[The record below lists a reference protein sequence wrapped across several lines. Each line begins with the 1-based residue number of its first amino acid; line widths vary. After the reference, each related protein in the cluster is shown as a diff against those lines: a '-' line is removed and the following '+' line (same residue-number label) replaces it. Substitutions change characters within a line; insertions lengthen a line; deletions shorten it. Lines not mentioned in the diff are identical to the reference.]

1 MPVPIESVDE
11 DSKKCPIC
19 WKPYGEAA
27 DPGFDNSEQPV
38 RLECRHTFGNK
49 CMLATFAIPGT
60 SIITLEPLA
69 FGPGSRGYQL
79 GQRLHSYLRESRAL
93 ETDDDAVAF
102 TEMLHTR
109 QESLTE
115 FFG

>member
-1 MPVPIESVDE
+1 MPVPIESVEE

-38 RLECRHTFGNK
+38 GLKCGHMFGNK
-49 CMLATFAIPGT
+49 CMLTAFAVPGT
-60 SIITLEPLA
+60 STITLEPLA
-69 FGPGSRGYQL
+69 FVPGSRGYQL
-79 GQRLHSYLRESRAL
+79 GQRLHSYLRESGAL

-109 QESLTE
+109 RESLTE
-115 FFG
+115 LFG